1 MDTSLIKMLRAVGV
15 VVAVVGV
22 LIIISS
28 FVKIMPVL
36 GVSQGLIFGGLGG
49 IFTAVGIIMTV
60 YAVRKLK
67 AAQEEGDGQ

>member
-15 VVAVVGV
+15 VVAAVGI

-28 FVKIMPVL
+28 VVKIVPVL